1 MYLFTVGDHCYP
13 PVMGN
18 PDDNSKDGP
27 GVTATN
33 WALGIAVTWSAALIV
48 SAFVAPWGTSVTAT
62 VEGGDQATET
72 VVTTTST
79 LVGHEGLGVL
89 IPVSIPLVFS
99 LGCTWALLR
108 YRRFPS
114 RTLGRF
120 AWVLT
125 ASMALFTVLALMS
138 IGFFMIPVTIALV
151 VACAK
156 GAPMKAPKGSPF
168 SSSEAS

>member
-1 MYLFTVGDHCYP
+1 MGDSN
-13 PVMGN
+13 VDIRG
-18 PDDNSKDGP
+18 GR

-33 WALGIAVTWSAALIV
+33 WALGIAVAWSAALIV

-62 VEGGDQATET
+62 VTGGDQATET

-108 YRRFPS
+108 YRRSPS

-120 AWVLT
+120 AWVLA
-125 ASMALFTVLALMS
+125 ASMALFAVLALMS
-138 IGFFMIPVTIALV
+138 IGIFIVPTTIALM

-168 SSSEAS
+168 SNSEGR